1 MCGITGGFGVRM
13 DAAVLAA
20 MNRSL
25 AHRGPDDEGLRLDD
39 NAGLAMRRLKIID
52 LTGGHQ
58 PLCNEDQTVWTVFNG
73 EIYNFQSLRKDL
85 IAKGHR
91 FASETDSEVIVHLY
105 EEKQEALVHD
115 LKGMFA
121 FAVWDKTRQKMLLAR
136 DTAGIK
142 PLFYSHKDGALL
154 FASEMKAL
162 LRHPEVSQ
170 ELDWLALNDYL
181 SFLYVP
187 APRTIYRDIRKLEPG
202 CTLIADAK
210 GMRIQRFRDIDLPAE
225 APLKSE
231 REYVQELRALAQQ
244 AVQSHMIS
252 DVPVG
257 SFLSGGVDSSIVTA
271 LAARQTG
278 PGLHTFSVGFDAV
291 SHDETSYARLV
302 AGHLKTEHHELR
314 LDASALDCLP
324 AVVACFDEP
333 FGDSSA
339 IPTYLLSRFARQTVT
354 VALAGDGG
362 DELFG
367 GYEWMRRQRWID
379 GLRIFPR
386 AWLGMASDM
395 LGGDGRRY
403 EMQEGRQAGLARL
416 LRDASMEDSR
426 AFFRRSTCM
435 TEHLKREVLLP
446 DAQSAMHGYDPFE
459 MFSDLLKPAQQYG
472 IYEQMLRWDTKVYL
486 PDDVLCKV
494 DRASMA
500 HGLEVRVPVLDLP
513 LIAFSAQLPFAMKLN
528 GMTSKYIWKKAF
540 ADMLPA
546 RIFRQRKQG
555 FSVPVQRWMR
565 AQVPALRRLLLD
577 KESFCRGI
585 FREEAI
591 KSMLDRQESGRF
603 RLGGP
608 LYLLLV
614 LELWSKGTHAPCA
627 WKELA
632 AA

>member
-1 MCGITGGFGVRM
+1 M
-13 DAAVLAA
+13 DADVLTT

-25 AHRGPDDEGLRLDD
+25 AHRGPDDEGLRLDG

-91 FASETDSEVIVHLY
+91 FACAADSEVIVHLY

-121 FAVWDKTRQKMLLAR
+121 FAVWDKTRQRILLAR
-136 DTAGIK
+136 DTVGIK
-142 PLFYSHKDGALL
+142 PLFYCHKDGILL
-154 FASEMKAL
+154 FASEIKAL
-162 LRHPEVSQ
+162 LCHPGVSR
-170 ELDWLALNDYL
+170 ELDWQALSDYL

-187 APRTIYRDIRKLEPG
+187 APRTMYRDIRKLEPG
-202 CTLIADAK
+202 CMLIADAK
-210 GMRIQRFRDIDLPAE
+210 GVRIHRFRDIDLPGQ

-231 REYVQELRALAQQ
+231 REYTHELRALARQ

-271 LAARQTG
+271 LMARQTG
-278 PGLHTFSVGFDAV
+278 PGLHTFSVGFDAA
-291 SHDETSYARLV
+291 SHDETSFARLV

-314 LDASALDCLP
+314 LDSSALECLP
-324 AVVACFDEP
+324 AVVASFDEP

-379 GLRIFPR
+379 GLRVFPR
-386 AWLGMASDM
+386 AWLDLAADA
-395 LGGDGRRY
+395 LGGDENRF
-403 EMQEGRQAGLARL
+403 ETQEGKQAGLARL
-416 LRDASMEDSR
+416 LRDASMDDAR
-426 AFFRRSTCM
+426 AFFRRATCM
-435 TEHLKREVLLP
+435 SESLKQEVLLP
-446 DAQSAMHGYDPFE
+446 DAQSAMRGYDPFE
-459 MFSDLLKPAQQYG
+459 MFSDVLKPAQPYG
-472 IYEQMLRWDTKVYL
+472 IYEQMLRWDIKVYL

-513 LIAFSAQLPFAMKLN
+513 LIAFSAGLPFNMKLN

-555 FSVPVQRWMR
+555 FSVPLQHWMR
-565 AQVPALRRLLLD
+565 AQIPALRRLLLD
-577 KESFCRGI
+577 RESFCRTV
-585 FREEAI
+585 FREAAI

-614 LELWSKGTHAPCA
+614 LELWSKGAHAPCA